1 MLKESDAVEWK
12 RGRRRRSRAKENL
25 EERPQRQDPDS
36 SCFHTRTGTDCPA
49 MCPAEI
55 TERETK
61 RTTNT
66 SLEPQM
72 EKLQAECTTR
82 LRLLTTVRPRST
94 AFEPN
99 VQPHNRTLSATFCLL
114 PRTTTATCTYTPLT
128 VVLSQLCLIATFFSV
143 PRSYVDLVP
152 RELAHGPSLFRP
164 PRITTQFGVHEG
176 QNPSTKTEPP
186 PAGSC
191 TPWQPTKI
199 GFYVSVAFSW
209 GWNFAAKILRLVPRP
224 EYPETLIAR
233 PTLST

>member
-1 MLKESDAVEWK
+1 MKSERWMRRSRRRRNSGMLKESDAVEWK

-94 AFEPN
+94 AFDLMFSPTIVPYQQRSVCFQEPP
-99 VQPHNRTLSATFCLL
+99 QPH
-114 PRTTTATCTYTPLT
+114 
-128 VVLSQLCLIATFFSV
+128 
-143 PRSYVDLVP
+143 
-152 RELAHGPSLFRP
+152 
-164 PRITTQFGVHEG
+164 VHI
-176 QNPSTKTEPP
+176 PH
-186 PAGSC
+186 
-191 TPWQPTKI
+191 
-199 GFYVSVAFSW
+199 
-209 GWNFAAKILRLVPRP
+209 
-224 EYPETLIAR
+224 
-233 PTLST
+233 